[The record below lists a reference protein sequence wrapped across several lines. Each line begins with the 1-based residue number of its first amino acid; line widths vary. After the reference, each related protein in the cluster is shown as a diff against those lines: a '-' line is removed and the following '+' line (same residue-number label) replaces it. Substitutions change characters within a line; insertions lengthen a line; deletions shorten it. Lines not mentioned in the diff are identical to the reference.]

1 MAEPTIYVVD
11 DDEGV
16 RDSLAALLEA
26 DGFRVAAYA
35 SAEAFLK
42 RGPIDGHACLLADV
56 RMPGMDGL
64 ELLGRLA
71 DQRSV
76 MPVIMITGHGDV
88 PMAVRAMKLG
98 AVDFIEKPFDPEVI
112 LASVRDALRAASTGP
127 STGGNEEVQRRLQQL
142 TLREH
147 DVLEHLVIGR
157 SNKEVALQLGISPRT
172 VEIHRARLM
181 EKMQADNLAQL
192 VRMAISL
199 GIDPSPI

>member
-112 LASVRDALRAASTGP
+112 LASVRDALRAASARP
-127 STGGNEEVQRRLQQL
+127 SAGGNEEVRRRLQQL
-142 TLREH
+142 TPREH
-147 DVLEHLVIGR
+147 DVLEHLVVGR

-181 EKMQADNLAQL
+181 EKMQAENLAQL

>member
-42 RGPIDGHACLLADV
+42 REAIDGHACLLADV

-112 LASVRDALRAASTGP
+112 LASVREALRAASTTP
-127 STGGNEEVQRRLQQL
+127 STGGNEEVRRHLQQL
-142 TLREH
+142 TPRER
-147 DVLEHLVIGR
+147 DVLEHLVVGR
-157 SNKEVALQLGISPRT
+157 SNKEVALELGISPRT

-181 EKMQADNLAQL
+181 EKMRAENLAQL
-192 VRMAISL
+192 VRMAISV

>member
-1 MAEPTIYVVD
+1 MSEPTIYVVD

-42 RGPIDGHACLLADV
+42 RGAIDGHACLLADV

-112 LASVRDALRAASTGP
+112 LASVREALRAASTRP
-127 STGGNEEVQRRLQQL
+127 STGGDEDVQRRLQQL
-142 TLREH
+142 TPREH
-147 DVLEHLVIGR
+147 DVLEHLVVGR

>member
-26 DGFRVAAYA
+26 DGFRVVAYA

-42 RGPIDGHACLLADV
+42 RDGIDADACLLADV

-71 DQRSV
+71 DQRRV
-76 MPVIMITGHGDV
+76 LPVIMITGHGDV

-112 LASVRDALRAASTGP
+112 LASVREALRAASARP
-127 STGGNEEVQRRLQQL
+127 SGADEEVQRRLQQL
-142 TLREH
+142 TPRER
-147 DVLEHLVIGR
+147 DVLEHLVVGR

-181 EKMQADNLAQL
+181 EKMQAENLAQL
-192 VRMAISL
+192 VRMAIAV